1 VRGRSKRLEF
11 ASSFQTIYSHK
22 TLYPSPNVA
31 YPIVGAVVKAAP
43 REPYVVFE
51 RQEESC
57 DSKESEG
64 VRWGEK
70 VEVRQTPI

>member
-1 VRGRSKRLEF
+1 LEF

-22 TLYPSPNVA
+22 TLYPAPNVA

-51 RQEESC
+51 RQEESAG
-57 DSKESEG
+57 DSTDSAN

-70 VEVRQTPI
+70 IEVR